1 MAIKRHASALWKGTG
16 LEGTGSLSAPSKFFD
31 NSPFGFKARFQNE
44 DGTVGT
50 NPEEMI
56 AAAHAGCFA
65 MALSFAIVGAGFTA
79 EELNVQ
85 ASVILEPS
93 DDGFTIT
100 SIQLKLQGKVPGMEE
115 ALFNELA
122 EKVKLSCPISKAL
135 SSVPM
140 SLESHFIKA

>member
-1 MAIKRHASALWKGTG
+1 
-16 LEGTGSLSAPSKFFD
+16 
-31 NSPFGFKARFQNE
+31 
-44 DGTVGT
+44 
-50 NPEEMI
+50 
-56 AAAHAGCFA
+56 
-65 MALSFAIVGAGFTA
+65 MALSFAIVEAGFTA